1 MMPVSKRKMSKTT
14 ARVLFVLWA
23 AVIVFVSS
31 FFLAGPAVL
40 RSYDDAHRVRLVCVV
55 SSAEAST
62 GSSRSAKGAGAST
75 PQVVIESREGGK
87 FVLREGVT
95 KDNSRDVA
103 SSFKSGTRYDLE
115 VGDGSLT
122 LRSLLRVFGASPELL
137 GYRPA

>member
-1 MMPVSKRKMSKTT
+1 MRVRKRKMSKPM
-14 ARVLFVLWA
+14 AWVLFVLWA

-31 FFLAGPAVL
+31 FFLAGPEVL
-40 RSYDDAHRVRLVCVV
+40 RSYDDAHRVQLACMV

-62 GSSRSAKGAGAST
+62 ASSRSTKGVGASR
-75 PQVVIESREGGK
+75 PQVVIESRECGK

-95 KDNSRDVA
+95 KGNSGDIA
-103 SSFKSGTRYDLE
+103 SSFKSGTTYELE

-122 LRSLLRVFGASPELL
+122 MRSLLRVFGASPELF